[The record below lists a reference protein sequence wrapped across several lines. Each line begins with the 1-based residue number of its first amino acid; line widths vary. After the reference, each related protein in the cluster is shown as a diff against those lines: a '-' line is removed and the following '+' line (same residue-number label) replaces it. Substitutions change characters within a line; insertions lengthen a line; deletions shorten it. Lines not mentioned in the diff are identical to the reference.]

1 MSSETNPGGA
11 VLGTLGLTFSPYAV
25 TITRGMVAFED
36 ALNAAVGKQDRR
48 VLEEMERLTQEAFKA
63 ARVELD
69 RIEAPAGGRA

>member
-1 MSSETNPGGA
+1 
-11 VLGTLGLTFSPYAV
+11 
-25 TITRGMVAFED
+25 MVAFED